1 MKADDPLVEVLL
13 RNEQYW
19 AGKKVLF
26 AGDITSPQL
35 LPQLIRTTA
44 ATVLTDNYEFASSL
58 SAMMGVRLG
67 HSAREFAQKK
77 HVQVIFGSC
86 HDPQVVQH
94 LESVETLVLF
104 LSKSK
109 SLSQDLLYHLQ
120 SKLTDKTNILLI
132 GANAIGGKS
141 ADSLLKN
148 AATVYKVD
156 TARKCTVFLGQL
168 KAPQADTATGITLP
182 ALKPC
187 KAIPAVRYGGISC
200 EQLPGIFSQGQL
212 DNGTHMLLNAL
223 HADLTAQALGLS
235 KSENITDLATSDL
248 TILPPLNIAEPI
260 LDLGCGAGV
269 IGLSLA
275 ARGCSH
281 IVSTDISATAL
292 FSTELNASKEQLS
305 KRILPLACDM
315 LPQEATLEAAQ
326 SFMGGSNKFRF
337 IVTNPP
343 FHQGLNR
350 STSKTLDMIA
360 HAPEYL
366 SANGALYLVG
376 NTCLHY
382 EQALEQAFK
391 RVEVLY
397 STTKFTVFKAQ
408 MA

>member
-132 GANAIGGKS
+132 GTNAIGGKS
-141 ADSLLKN
+141 ADSLLKD

-168 KAPQADTATGITLP
+168 NAPQAAATTGITLP

-187 KAIPAVRYGGISC
+187 KAIPAVSYGGISC

-212 DNGTHMLLNAL
+212 DTGTHMLLNAL
-223 HADLTAQALGLS
+223 HADLSAQALGRS
-235 KSENITDLATSDL
+235 KSDAITDLATADL

-305 KRILPLACDM
+305 ARILPLACDM
-315 LPQEATLEAAQ
+315 LPQETTLEAAS

-376 NTCLHY
+376 NACLHY

-408 MA
+408 LA